1 MGAMCCVLR
10 DAKNIG
16 ELHALPLAPSASGI
30 TSFHRG
36 LRGGSSDRRDTEG
49 RPLSDSQG
57 SRADSNSGLFP
68 SYSGP
73 GSSLW
78 GRILAPLVGLP
89 IVLGVSVK
97 TRSSGGAGPGAR
109 RVPAGGRA
117 QAGLPTRRP
126 QAARVGAHGATRLS
140 YSSASCAL

>member
-30 TSFHRG
+30 TSFHPG

-49 RPLSDSQG
+49 RPLSDRQG

-78 GRILAPLVGLP
+78 GRILAPLVGPP

-97 TRSSGGAGPGAR
+97 TRSSGGAGRGRGACLLGAEPR
-109 RVPAGGRA
+109 RACPR
-117 QAGLPTRRP
+117 AGLRP
-126 QAARVGAHGATRLS
+126 PG
-140 YSSASCAL
+140 

>member
-78 GRILAPLVGLP
+78 GVQPSLLSHLHRAWWACPLH
-89 IVLGVSVK
+89 I
-97 TRSSGGAGPGAR
+97 
-109 RVPAGGRA
+109 
-117 QAGLPTRRP
+117 
-126 QAARVGAHGATRLS
+126 
-140 YSSASCAL
+140 